1 MIEDGNKGKINR
13 HMIRR
18 DTEAINI
25 FNEVNLKNIFSN
37 EEIETLIKEP
47 GFLNDE
53 KENSILNSDNN
64 ISDNEDK
71 KKKKLLNCN
80 RMTLIVKFLNTS
92 IKKLKNSNENIIA
105 KGLEW

>member
-1 MIEDGNKGKINR
+1 MIDDGNKGKINR
-13 HMIRR
+13 HKIRR

-37 EEIETLIKEP
+37 EEIDTLIKEL
-47 GFLNDE
+47 GFMNDE
-53 KENSILNSDNN
+53 KENSCLNSDNHF
-64 ISDNEDK
+64 SDNENK

-92 IKKLKNSNENIIA
+92 IEKLKNSNDNIIA